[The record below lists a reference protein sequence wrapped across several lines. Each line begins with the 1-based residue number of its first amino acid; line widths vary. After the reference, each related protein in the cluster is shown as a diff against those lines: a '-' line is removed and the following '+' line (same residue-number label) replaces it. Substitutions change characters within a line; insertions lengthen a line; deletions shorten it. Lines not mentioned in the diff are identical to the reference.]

1 MKTKILLI
9 STLLFTTIQLT
20 SAQVLYSE
28 NFDNLTLGNVSS
40 DFTGATPGQ
49 GSWHTKSQAYSVI
62 ADAGNNYFK
71 IVTEPNKGKVLQIMS
86 LPSLGI
92 NQLQKRGLDIL
103 WSNRAAGNNILK
115 IQYDFFTGPNM
126 NTGSKS
132 IGMSVMN
139 DITFSPTSTNP
150 IMAISYRP
158 DLGSLNPLAVAP
170 HFLYLSTKQIPD
182 LRNTWINMVVYID
195 YPNQKIYYSLPS
207 LGVLMVHDAPNAI
220 SPAHSLLFVLGTYNS
235 SEPILQFKFDN
246 FIISAVDNV
255 PLSTQDF
262 ISDKFNLYPN
272 PSNNIINITNS
283 ENIGV
288 EEIKL
293 YDINGKLIE
302 TKTYDMESTIQLDVS
317 AFAAGT
323 YLLHIYTT
331 DGTAVKKVIKN

>member
-28 NFDNLTLGNVSS
+28 NFDNLTLGNVGT

-71 IVTEPNKGKVLQIMS
+71 IVTEPNKGKVLQIAS

-103 WSNRAAGNNILK
+103 WNNRAAGNNILK

-126 NTGSKS
+126 NTGVNS
-132 IGMSVMN
+132 IGMSIMN
-139 DITFSPTSTNP
+139 DVTLSPTSTNP

-158 DLGSLNPLAVAP
+158 DLGFLKPLAMAP

-195 YPNQKIYYSLPS
+195 YPNQKIYFSLPS
-207 LGVLMVHDAPNAI
+207 LGVLMVHDAPNVI
-220 SPAHSLLFVLGTYNS
+220 SPANSLLFVLGTSTS
-235 SEPILQFKFDN
+235 SEPILQFRFDN

-272 PSNNIINITNS
+272 PTKNVVNITNN
-283 ENIGV
+283 ENI
-288 EEIKL
+288 EIEKIAVF
-293 YDINGKLIE
+293 DVNGKLIDN
-302 TKTYDMESTIQLDVS
+302 KIYAKESNIQLDVS
-317 AFAAGT
+317 TYATGT
-323 YLLHIYTT
+323 YLLHIYTA
-331 DGTAVKKVIKN
+331 DGTAVKKVVKN